1 MSLTDQINEDI
12 KSAMKEKNRPKLEA
26 LRAIKSQLLLAAT
39 EKGAKESSEEV
50 EMKMLQKMV
59 KQRKESADIFKKE
72 GREELAADEM
82 EQLSFIEVYLPEQM
96 EEEEIRLNIEA
107 IINESGAS
115 SMKDMG
121 KVMGMANQK
130 MGGKADSS
138 LIAQFVK
145 QALSN

>member
-1 MSLTDQINEDI
+1 MSLTDQINNDI
-12 KSAMKEKNRPKLEA
+12 KTAMKEKNRAKLEA

-39 EKGAKESSEEV
+39 EKGAKEGSDEA

-59 KQRKESADIFKKE
+59 KQRKESAEIFKKE
-72 GREELAADEM
+72 GRDELANDEL

-96 EEEEIRLNIEA
+96 SEEEIKEKVNA
-107 IINESGAS
+107 IIEQTGAS

-121 KVMGMANQK
+121 KVMGMANQQ

-145 QALSN
+145 AALF